1 MKGKGSRNPNVA
13 VMTKEAFK
21 ADVAAW
27 TKRIRVQ
34 PTEIHIRPMTRKWG
48 SCSTLG
54 RVTFNSELLAAPTQ
68 LRREVIVEELL
79 HLRVRNHGKLFRS
92 LKQAYLARGDA
103 A

>member
-1 MKGKGSRNPNVA
+1 MKGKGGRA
-13 VMTKEAFK
+13 VVTKEEFK

-27 TKRIRVQ
+27 ARRIRVQ
-34 PTEIHIRPMTRKWG
+34 PAEVHIRPMTRKWG

-54 RVTFNSELLAAPTQ
+54 RVSFNSELLAAPAQ

-79 HLRVRNHGKLFRS
+79 HLRVPNHGKLFRT
-92 LKQAYLARGDA
+92 LKRAYLARGDA